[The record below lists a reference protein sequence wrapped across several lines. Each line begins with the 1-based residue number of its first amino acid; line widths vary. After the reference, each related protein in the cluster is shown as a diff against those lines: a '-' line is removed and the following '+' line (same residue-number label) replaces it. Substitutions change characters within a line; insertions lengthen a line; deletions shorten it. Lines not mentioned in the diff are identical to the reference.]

1 MKKYL
6 LIVIITLLSVF
17 SSAQCTTGTPGT
29 NCTGPLIVPPQSG
42 NTAQSAIT
50 LVDLALPVPAPAA
63 GQYTL
68 SIAGGILQESDNG
81 NSYHSLVGSPGLQ
94 GPQGAAGI
102 SGTPGLTGTTGPAA
116 PAGAQGLPGSIG
128 ATGPAGPAGAQGL
141 PGSIGAT
148 GPAGPAGAQGL
159 PGSIGATGPA
169 GPAGAQGLPGSIGAT
184 GPAGP
189 AGAQGLPGSAG
200 ATGSAG
206 PAGTQGL
213 PGSIGA
219 TGPAGPAGT
228 QGLPGS
234 AGAAGLAGL
243 AGAQGAPGPAG
254 TPGPQGPPGAFAVP
268 NDYNFSGWGWY
279 KAEAGTSEFGNS
291 LDRNQ
296 IDMLSATAVRLVITV
311 GPDVL
316 PSGSYAQ
323 AEYTPDGS
331 HWFELSGEVPVNTAN
346 GIVSTGWLGLPTG
359 ANGDHVVRIVVFNA
373 GSAAQ
378 CSIYQLHLQFE

>member
-1 MKKYL
+1 MKNYL
-6 LIVIITLLSVF
+6 LIGIITLLSVF

-29 NCTGPLIVPPQSG
+29 SCTGPLSVQPQSG

-50 LVDLALPVPAPAA
+50 LVDLGLPVPAPAA

-68 SIAGGILQESDNG
+68 SIASGILQESDNG
-81 NSYHSLVGSPGLQ
+81 NRYHSLVGPPGLQ

-102 SGTPGLTGTTGPAA
+102 AGTQGLTGATGPAGLA
-116 PAGAQGLPGSIG
+116 GAQGLPGSIGATGPAGSPGPQGLPGSIGAIGPAGSPGPQGLPGSIGAIGPAGSPGPQGLPGSIGASGPAGSPGPQGLPGSIG

-141 PGSIGAT
+141 PGSIGA
-148 GPAGPAGAQGL
+148 
-159 PGSIGATGPA
+159 S
-169 GPAGAQGLPGSIGAT
+169 
-184 GPAGP
+184 
-189 AGAQGLPGSAG
+189 
-200 ATGSAG
+200 
-206 PAGTQGL
+206 
-213 PGSIGA
+213 
-219 TGPAGPAGT
+219 
-228 QGLPGS
+228 
-234 AGAAGLAGL
+234 GLAGL
-243 AGAQGAPGPAG
+243 AGAQGAAGPAG
-254 TPGPQGPPGAFAVP
+254 TPGPQGPPGALAVP

-331 HWFELSGEVPVNTAN
+331 HWFELSGDVPVTTAN
-346 GIVSTGWLGLPTG
+346 GIVSTGWSGLPTG
-359 ANGDHVVRIVVFNA
+359 ANGDYVVRIVVFNA
-373 GSAAQ
+373 GARATQ